1 MTRYTR
7 LESAVIDAL
16 AHDLRD
22 QVPDLARQFA
32 SSQVRQRRNSG
43 FGLFTEV
50 IADPSRPSPLAGPT
64 GDLGAVHAMVGG
76 LPDPIAFKARVRQGV
91 LLGLLGDSYG
101 QDTRAVDFATVPF
114 RQVFTVDAHGRSIAF
129 EPAGSPPPAS
139 PEPPRYG
146 RPVDRPTPARPAPV
160 RPAPVRPAPVRPA
173 PVAAKTASA
182 PARAPE
188 QPEPAI
194 KATGLLADPRID
206 QTFDRLAK
214 QMLGP
219 EHAAAPPMSKAQK
232 TSLRVFLWT
241 GLFAL
246 GAVLILVFKMS
257 PVFVFVAGMIIGR
270 FLQTDSGLAV
280 VKRGADELKKA
291 QTKSS

>member
-1 MTRYTR
+1 MSRYTR
-7 LESAVIDAL
+7 LESAVMAAL
-16 AHDLRD
+16 AHDLRG
-22 QVPDLARQFA
+22 QVPDLAGQFEE
-32 SSQVRQRRNSG
+32 SRPSQRRNSG
-43 FGLFTEV
+43 FGLFTEMIV
-50 IADPSRPSPLAGPT
+50 DRARPTPASGPT
-64 GDLGAVHAMVGG
+64 GDLGTVHAMVGS
-76 LPDPIAFKARVRQGV
+76 LPDPIAFKARVRHGV
-91 LLGLLGDSYG
+91 LLGLFGDSYG
-101 QDTRAVDFATVPF
+101 QDTRAIDFATVPF

-129 EPAGSPPPAS
+129 EPDASPPPTS

-146 RPVDRPTPARPAPV
+146 RPVERTT
-160 RPAPVRPAPVRPA
+160 PVRPA
-173 PVAAKTASA
+173 PVAAKTAPA
-182 PARAPE
+182 PARASE

-194 KATGLLADPRID
+194 KATGLLADSKID

-214 QMLGP
+214 QVLGP
-219 EHAAAPPMSKAQK
+219 EPTHAAPMSKDEK

-270 FLQTDSGLAV
+270 FLQTDSGLLAL
-280 VKRGADELKKA
+280 KRGADELKKA